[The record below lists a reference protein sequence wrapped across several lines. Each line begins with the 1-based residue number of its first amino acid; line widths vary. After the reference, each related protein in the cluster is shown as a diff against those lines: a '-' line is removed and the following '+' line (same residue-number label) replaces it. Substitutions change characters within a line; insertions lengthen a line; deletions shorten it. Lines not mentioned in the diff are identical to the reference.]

1 MKVAVPARQNQI
13 DDHFGHC
20 EVFKIYSI
28 DDNNII
34 MGSEDVPSPD
44 GCGCKSDIATVLAQ
58 KGVTTMLAGN
68 MGQGAVNVLTA
79 QGIKV
84 IRGCSGNIVEVV
96 KSVIKGEIS
105 DSGEG
110 CKAHESHSH
119 DGHTCSH

>member
-28 DDNNII
+28 DDNNTI

-79 QGIKV
+79 QGINV
-84 IRGCSGNIVEVV
+84 IRGCSGNIEEVV
-96 KSVIKGEIS
+96 NSFIKGEIS